1 MLRNLLSTSFCLLF
15 TLGMLAQSFSDDF
28 ESYAAG
34 EYVGQASTVWTT
46 WSGNDGGLDD
56 VLVVDDNAF
65 SGQNSLYF
73 FTNGVGGPQ
82 DLVLPFG
89 GKYSTGKFNY
99 KMKMYVES
107 GTGGYFNFQGEEIV
121 GQTWVSQVFFR
132 PTGIMDIEGGSAGT
146 VLLSGEFPFDQWF
159 EFEYDINL
167 SSNSWNV
174 KVNGICYGS
183 FTNNENYVASL
194 DLYPVSDNNVS
205 SFWVDDVSY
214 DYDPSATAPVLDAG
228 IVGATVDGGTITGQS
243 KQINVRVRN
252 NGSTVLNSFDIEF
265 EDGTNNYTDSKSGLN
280 IATGEEFQ
288 FTLSQPYIIQEG
300 TNSFYLSLSNI
311 NLNATDEDEC
321 NNVQTVTL
329 FGITPAQHKRVVS
342 EEGTGT
348 WCGWCPRGDVFM
360 HLMEE
365 TYPDHFVPIAV
376 HNGDPM
382 AMEDYTS
389 SLAFSGFPAAKVNRG
404 NQIDP
409 SNLEPSVLQALDD
422 DHDPRGK
429 LTNEAIYNSNTGE
442 LSVTVTLEALKSISS
457 SYDLALVLTEN
468 NVTGNDAGY
477 NQVNYYAG
485 GVNGMMGGFENLP
498 NPIPASQMVYDY
510 VARAIL
516 PGFGGEPMPNS
527 LSAGETATFTF
538 DYTIP
543 EEYDPANMHVISILV
558 NSINVIDNANRNALS
573 TLTAVQEVESLS
585 AKIAVIPNPAN
596 DLATIKIG
604 LEHPAPV
611 RIQIMNSMGA
621 VLHERNYGTMNGTF
635 NFPFY
640 TTDLNNGIYFAR
652 IQLGNEFITKKIVV
666 QH

>member
-1 MLRNLLSTSFCLLF
+1 MLRNLLSISFCLLF
-15 TLGMLAQSFSDDF
+15 TLGMSAQDFSDDF
-28 ESYAAG
+28 ESYTAG
-34 EYVGQASTVWTT
+34 EYVGEASSVWTT
-46 WSGNDGGLDD
+46 WSGNDGGADD
-56 VLVVDDNAF
+56 VLVVNDNAF

-73 FTNGVGGPQ
+73 FTNGAGGPQ

-89 GKYSTGKFNY
+89 GKYSTGKFNF

-107 GTGGYFNFQGEEIV
+107 GTGGYFNFQGEETV

-132 PTGIMDIEGGSAGT
+132 PSGIMDIEGGTAGS
-146 VLLSGEFPFDQWF
+146 VQLSGEFPFDQWF

-174 KVNGICYGS
+174 KVNGVCYGS
-183 FTNNENYVASL
+183 FTNNENYLASM

-205 SFWVDDVSY
+205 SFWVDDVSFN
-214 DYDPSATAPVLDAG
+214 YDPTATAPMLDAG
-228 IVGATVDGGTITGQS
+228 IVGATIEGGTITGQS
-243 KQINVRVRN
+243 KDINVRVRN
-252 NGSTVLNSFDIEF
+252 NGTSTINSFDIEF
-265 EDGTNNYTDSKSGLN
+265 DDGSNNYTDSKSSLN

-288 FTLSQPYIIQEG
+288 FTLSQPYIIQDG

-311 NLNATDEDEC
+311 NSNATDEDEC
-321 NNVQTVTL
+321 NNVQTITL
-329 FGITPAQHKRVVS
+329 FGITPAQHKRVVA

-382 AMEDYTS
+382 VVEEYDS
-389 SLAFSGFPAAKVNRG
+389 GIAFSSFPSAKVNRG
-404 NQIDP
+404 NIIDP

-422 DHDPRGK
+422 EPRGK
-429 LTNEAIYNSNTGE
+429 LTNEAIYDPNTRE

-468 NVTGNDAGY
+468 KVTGSDAGY
-477 NQVNYYAG
+477 NQANYYAG
-485 GVNGMMGGFENLP
+485 GGNGVMGGFENLG
-498 NPIPASQMVYDY
+498 NPIPFSQIEYDY

-516 PGFGGEPMPNS
+516 PGFTGEPMPGS
-527 LSAGETATFTF
+527 LSTGETATFTF

-543 EEYDPANMHVISILV
+543 EEYDPANMHVISILI
-558 NSINVIDNANRNALS
+558 NSINVIDNANRDGLF
-573 TLTAVQEVESLS
+573 TLTDVQEVEALS
-585 AKIAVIPNPAN
+585 ANIAIIPNPVT
-596 DLATIKIG
+596 DLTNIKID
-604 LEHPAPV
+604 LEQAAPV
-611 RIQIMNSMGA
+611 QIQILNNVGSVMFQKS
-621 VLHERNYGTMNGTF
+621 YGTMNGTF
-635 NFPFY
+635 NVPFY
-640 TTDLNNGIYFAR
+640 TVDLNSGIYFAR
-652 IQLGNEFITKKIVV
+652 IQIGNEYVTKKIVV